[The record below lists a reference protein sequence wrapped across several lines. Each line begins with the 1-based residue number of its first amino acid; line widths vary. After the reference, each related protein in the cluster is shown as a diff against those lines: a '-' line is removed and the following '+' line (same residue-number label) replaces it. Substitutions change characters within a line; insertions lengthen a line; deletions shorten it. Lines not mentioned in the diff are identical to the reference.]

1 MKNKNAPGGLIATL
15 RGQILCT
22 GIIPLTARQN
32 RPLQAFNHWQE
43 PVYFLKFRHPQT
55 MQVAV
60 GVDRHR
66 LFAAQLKH
74 RLGCLTGGEVAE
86 LSAVFGLHKE
96 PLDVVH
102 IHHGVLHRTH
112 RNREGAAGKLCHR
125 QMLFAAGFHRV
136 GEQLLHLFAAADQR
150 NACIVDGGDQVA
162 TVLTDIKLCLH
173 IQILH
178 RNVVGV
184 SCGYMITFPSWIF
197 CDWVTQAA

>member
-1 MKNKNAPGGLIATL
+1 
-15 RGQILCT
+15 
-22 GIIPLTARQN
+22 
-32 RPLQAFNHWQE
+32 
-43 PVYFLKFRHPQT
+43 

-66 LFAAQLKH
+66 LFSAQLKH

-136 GEQLLHLFAAADQR
+136 GEQFLHLFAAADQR
-150 NACIVDGGDQVA
+150 NACVVDGGDQVA

-184 SCGYMITFPSWIF
+184 SCGYMITFPS
-197 CDWVTQAA
+197 

>member
-1 MKNKNAPGGLIATL
+1 
-15 RGQILCT
+15 
-22 GIIPLTARQN
+22 
-32 RPLQAFNHWQE
+32 
-43 PVYFLKFRHPQT
+43 

-86 LSAVFGLHKE
+86 LSAVFRLHKE

-102 IHHGVLHRTH
+102 IHHGVLHCTH
-112 RNREGAAGKLCHR
+112 RDGEGAAGKLCPR
-125 QMLFAAGFHRV
+125 ELPFGAGLHGCGV
-136 GEQLLHLFAAADQR
+136 HLLHLFAASVHR
-150 NACIVDGGDQVA
+150 VACFVDGGDQVA

-184 SCGYMITFPSWIF
+184 SCGYMITFPS
-197 CDWVTQAA
+197 

>member
-1 MKNKNAPGGLIATL
+1 
-15 RGQILCT
+15 
-22 GIIPLTARQN
+22 
-32 RPLQAFNHWQE
+32 
-43 PVYFLKFRHPQT
+43 

-60 GVDRHR
+60 SVDRHR

-96 PLDVVH
+96 PLDVVY

-112 RNREGAAGKLCHR
+112 RDGEGAAGKLCHR

-150 NACIVDGGDQVA
+150 NPCVVDGGDQIA

-184 SCGYMITFPSWIF
+184 FCGYMITFPS
-197 CDWVTQAA
+197 